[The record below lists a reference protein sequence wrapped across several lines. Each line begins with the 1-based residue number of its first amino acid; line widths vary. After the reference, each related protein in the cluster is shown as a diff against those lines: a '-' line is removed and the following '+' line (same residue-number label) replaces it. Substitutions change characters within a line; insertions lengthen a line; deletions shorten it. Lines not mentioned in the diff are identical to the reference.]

1 MMIGEFFRALFS
13 AGIPVAVTSY
23 LLAWW
28 ALKNGYFERAD
39 SVKGL
44 EKEVKRLTG
53 KKSKKDKKRSKNTA
67 ASDPER
73 NSTEFEKA
81 EPIRHKMNPVHNKWL
96 SFGGGFYGVVALM
109 TYGVIELGEV
119 RDFIAN
125 LGGFFQMLSNLSLN
139 LIIGFLVNSFMNFF
153 WAMAW
158 PAYWLSEISSN
169 DIWLWFLLAYGGY
182 WAGTRYALH
191 RVGLEQS

>member
-1 MMIGEFFRALFS
+1 MIAEFFRALFS

-28 ALKNGYFERAD
+28 ALKNGYFGRVD

-44 EKEVKRLTG
+44 EKEVKRLTS
-53 KKSKKDKKRSKNTA
+53 KKSEKEKKRLKN
-67 ASDPER
+67 
-73 NSTEFEKA
+73 A
-81 EPIRHKMNPVHNKWL
+81 EAGYVEPARHKMNPIHNKWL

-109 TYGVIELGEV
+109 TYAVIELGEV
-119 RDFIAN
+119 RDFVAN
-125 LGGFFQMLSNLSLN
+125 LGGFFQMLSSLSFA
-139 LIIGFLVNSFMNFF
+139 LIINFLIDSFMNFI
-153 WAMAW
+153 WAIAW
-158 PAYWLSEISSN
+158 PGYWLSEVSSN
-169 DIWLWFLLAYGGY
+169 DIWIWFLVAYAGY

>member
-1 MMIGEFFRALFS
+1 MIAEFFRALFS

-44 EKEVKRLTG
+44 EQEVKRLTG
-53 KKSKKDKKRSKNTA
+53 KKSRKDRKRLKKLA
-67 ASDPER
+67 ASDPEYAD
-73 NSTEFEKA
+73 SGQEKQQ
-81 EPIRHKMNPVHNKWL
+81 PGRHKMNPVHNKWL
-96 SFGGGFYGVVALM
+96 SFGGGFYGVVALI
-109 TYGVIELGEV
+109 TYTVIELGEI
-119 RDFIAN
+119 RDFIVN

-139 LIIGFLVNSFMNFF
+139 LIIGFIVNSFMNFF
-153 WAMAW
+153 WAIAW
-158 PAYWLSEISSN
+158 PAYWLSEISSSH
-169 DIWLWFLLAYGGY
+169 IWIWFLLAYGGY

-191 RVGLEQS
+191 RVGLEQP